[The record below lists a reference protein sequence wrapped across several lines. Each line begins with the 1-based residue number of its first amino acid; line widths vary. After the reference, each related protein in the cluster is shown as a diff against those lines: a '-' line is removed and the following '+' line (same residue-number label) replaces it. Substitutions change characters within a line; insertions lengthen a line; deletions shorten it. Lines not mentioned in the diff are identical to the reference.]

1 MKKTLLIIT
10 VFFTIIYFLFLNDY
24 FEYRQVKTDRT
35 TESCNS
41 YYLQFPSG
49 YFTEDV
55 RAIEIEVTRDIEKV
69 RWFFRDYPNSEYLPL
84 VSLINLELWNE
95 EINNYELSVTDNFDK
110 DAINFFKSVLI
121 FMRDSGKSTINMNI
135 TGLTD
140 LKNFENYPKDVIDDW
155 NYWGS
160 LGDYKKIVSGNI
172 ENITNNYSK
181 NDIVKYE
188 NSLLSI
194 INDKFESMLSDNFI
208 KVVLTND
215 KYMGNSLQIDISY
228 KIKNQ
233 IQDQDQDKYP
243 AVWVL
248 YDQPS
253 SNNQSKSELFKS
265 YFLGISIDFKLDFYM
280 PNTLKS
286 FHFEKSTTPLDKIN
300 NIRSNSSHYKIL
312 TTQNFEN
319 FANEIA
325 NKFGIKSKIQ
335 Q

>member
-35 TESCNS
+35 TESCNI
-41 YYLQFPSG
+41 YYSQFPNG

-55 RAIEIEVTRDIEKV
+55 RAIEIEVTRDIEMV
-69 RWFFRDYPNSEYLPL
+69 RLFFKDYPNSEYLPL

-95 EINNYELSVTDNFDK
+95 EINNYDLSVIDNSNLDK

-121 FMRDSGKSTINMNI
+121 FMRDSGKSTIYLNL

-160 LGDYKKIVSGNI
+160 LGDYKRIVSGNI

-181 NDIVKYE
+181 NDIDKYE
-188 NSLLSI
+188 NSLVSI

-208 KVVLTND
+208 KVVSTSDN
-215 KYMGNSLQIDISY
+215 YMGNSLQIDISY

-233 IQDQDQDKYP
+233 IEDNYP

-248 YDQPS
+248 YDVSS
-253 SNNQSKSELFKS
+253 SNNQSKRDLFSS
-265 YFLGISIDFKLDFYM
+265 YFLGISIDFKLDFYI
-280 PNTLKS
+280 PNSLKS

-300 NIRSNSSHYKIL
+300 NIKSNSSHYRIL
-312 TTQNFEN
+312 TTQNFQS
-319 FANEIA
+319 FADEIA
-325 NKFGIKSKIQ
+325 SKFGIKSKI
-335 Q
+335 

>member
-1 MKKTLLIIT
+1 MKKKLLIISA
-10 VFFTIIYFLFLNDY
+10 VFFTIIYFFFLNDY

-55 RAIEIEVTRDIEKV
+55 RAIEIEVARDIEMV
-69 RWFFRDYPNSEYLPL
+69 RLFFRDYPNSEYLPL

-95 EINNYELSVTDNFDK
+95 EINNYELSVIDNSNLDK

-172 ENITNNYSK
+172 ENITNNYSE

-188 NSLLSI
+188 NSLVSI

-208 KVVLTND
+208 KVVSSND

-233 IQDQDQDKYP
+233 IQDEYP
-243 AVWVL
+243 IVWVL
-248 YDQPS
+248 YGEPS
-253 SNNQSKSELFKS
+253 SNNQSKRELFKS

-280 PNTLKS
+280 PNNLKS

-300 NIRSNSSHYKIL
+300 SIKSNSSHYRLL
-312 TTQNFEN
+312 TMQNFKS
-319 FANEIA
+319 FADEIA
-325 NKFGIKSKIQ
+325 SKFGVKSKIQ
-335 Q
+335 

>member
-1 MKKTLLIIT
+1 MKKTLLITT

-35 TESCNS
+35 TESCDL
-41 YYLQFPSG
+41 YYSQFPNG

-55 RAIEIEVTRDIEKV
+55 RAIEIEAARDIEMV
-69 RWFFRDYPNSEYLPL
+69 RMFFKDYPNSEYLPL

-95 EINNYELSVTDNFDK
+95 EINNYELSVINNFNLDK
-110 DAINFFKSVLI
+110 EAINFFKSVLI
-121 FMRDSGKSTINMNI
+121 FMRDSRKSTIYLNL
-135 TGLTD
+135 TGVTD

-160 LGDYKKIVSGNI
+160 LGDYKRIVSGNI

-181 NDIVKYE
+181 NDIDKYE
-188 NSLLSI
+188 NSLVSI

-208 KVVLTND
+208 KVVSTSDN
-215 KYMGNSLQIDISY
+215 YMGNSLQIDISY

-233 IQDQDQDKYP
+233 IEDNYP

-248 YDQPS
+248 YDVSS
-253 SNNQSKSELFKS
+253 SNNQSKRDLFSS
-265 YFLGISIDFKLDFYM
+265 YFLGISIDFKLDFYV
-280 PNTLKS
+280 PNNLES

-300 NIRSNSSHYKIL
+300 NITSNSSHYRIL
-312 TTQNFEN
+312 TTQNFQS
-319 FANEIA
+319 FADEIA
-325 NKFGIKSKIQ
+325 SNFGINPKP
-335 Q
+335 